1 MGLASL
7 MTQLG
12 LEVGAT
18 PILGLV
24 LSLKSGV
31 SLTLSSLPK
40 PHITSMSS
48 SRSA

>member
-1 MGLASL
+1 M

-18 PILGLV
+18 PVLGLL

-31 SLTLSSLPK
+31 SLTLNSLPK
-40 PHITSMSS
+40 VRTQ
-48 SRSA
+48 A